1 MALSAAAG
9 PASNLLLAWV
19 SMILYKLCWYS
30 GLGDAVPVLT
40 MFLYY
45 MVAMNLSLAVFN
57 LLPVPP
63 FDGSRIALLFLPQRL
78 YFRAMKYGY

>member
-1 MALSAAAG
+1 M
-9 PASNLLLAWV
+9 
-19 SMILYKLCWYS
+19 
-30 GLGDAVPVLT
+30 PVLT

-63 FDGSRIALLFLPQRL
+63 FDGSRIALLFLPQQL
-78 YFRAMKYGY
+78 YFRAMKYERYIMLAVLALVFWVCWTRRCLGLSTVCGG

>member
-30 GLGDAVPVLT
+30 GLGDAVPVMT

-45 MVAMNLSLAVFN
+45 MVAESEPGGFN

-63 FDGSRIALLFLPQRL
+63 FDGSRIALLFFACSGSISGR
-78 YFRAMKYGY
+78 